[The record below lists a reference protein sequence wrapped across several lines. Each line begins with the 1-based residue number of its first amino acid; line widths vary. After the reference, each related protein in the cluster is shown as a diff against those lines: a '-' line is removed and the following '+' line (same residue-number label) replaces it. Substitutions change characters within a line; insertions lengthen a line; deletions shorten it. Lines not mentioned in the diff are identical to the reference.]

1 MLLLGFILCGILCA
15 FWTCLAIFF
24 PVRDFFNNNI
34 FRYFLRLFLFLWNPY
49 KSKAGMINIV
59 PEFSEVVLLPL
70 HFSSLFCFVAVI
82 STILTS
88 ILLIFFSCFIF
99 SSVFFILV
107 IVLFIIF
114 LLFYILVRHFMCFL
128 HSWFYSVSKILNHL
142 NYLYS
147 EFFFR

>member
-1 MLLLGFILCGILCA
+1 MLIFKYFLFVLEFCYFDYIFLYMLLLGFILCGILCA

-88 ILLIFFSCFIF
+88 ILLIFF
-99 SSVFFILV
+99 
-107 IVLFIIF
+107 F
-114 LLFYILVRHFMCFL
+114 LLHFFQCIFHFSYCIVHHFSFVL
-128 HSWFYSVSKILNHL
+128 HPC
-142 NYLYS
+142 
-147 EFFFR
+147 